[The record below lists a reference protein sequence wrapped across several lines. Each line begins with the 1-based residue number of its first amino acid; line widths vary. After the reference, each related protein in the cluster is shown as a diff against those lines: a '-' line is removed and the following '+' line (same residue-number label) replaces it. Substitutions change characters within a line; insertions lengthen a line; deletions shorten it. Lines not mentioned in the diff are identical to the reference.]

1 MVSRK
6 WQPKVAAIRETNNL
20 TTLNLTMLF
29 ERSIDKSSYHWKN
42 IEKHKKRKTHGKWQE
57 KVESS

>member
-42 IEKHKKRKTHGKWQE
+42 IEKA
-57 KVESS
+57 